1 MSPETDYGGTLG
13 RSEVTTAVV
22 PAAASK
28 PAGVS
33 DSELKQVINRL
44 VAGGDL
50 NTLTKR
56 AVREQLQAAYPSV
69 DLLARKDLVMGEIEN
84 AVKNRLA
91 GGM

>member
-1 MSPETDYGGTLG
+1 
-13 RSEVTTAVV
+13 V
-22 PAAASK
+22 PAASK
-28 PAGVS
+28 PTGVS
-33 DSELKQVINRL
+33 DSELKQAINRL